1 MSSTSLSTKKTS
13 RPKLAVVNVRSANVE
28 FTRQLAGAL
37 RSGGLAVELPAAP
50 PPQGMLVVEVLDE
63 PGPELGGL
71 FRQSVILAAAGDE
84 SLAVQAVRAGAAALI
99 GKPVS
104 LATLV
109 AKIQL
114 IVNQQL
120 EIDGLRRQVEKLGAL
135 LTEEQ
140 TVSLAVGML
149 AERFHLTPNEAHER
163 LRRHARST
171 QSKLQSLGAQI
182 VSQASHA
189 NELLR
194 AAVGVHPVPGAANG
208 LAVE

>member
-1 MSSTSLSTKKTS
+1 LSPTSLSSKKGS
-13 RPKLAVVNVRSANVE
+13 RPKLAIVNIRSANAE
-28 FTRQLAGAL
+28 FARELSTAL
-37 RSGGLAVELPAAP
+37 RAAGLAVELPAVP

-71 FRQSVILAAAGDE
+71 FRQSVILASAGDE
-84 SLAVQAVRAGAAALI
+84 SLAIQAVRAGAAAFI
-99 GKPVS
+99 AKPVS
-104 LATLV
+104 IATLV
-109 AKIQL
+109 AKVQL
-114 IVNQQL
+114 VVNQML

-140 TVSLAVGML
+140 TVSQAVGML
-149 AERFHLTPNEAHER
+149 AERFHLPPSEAYER

-171 QSKLQSLGAQI
+171 QSKLQCLGAQI

-189 NELLR
+189 NELFR
-194 AAVGVHPVPGAANG
+194 AAAGVRERPDTAAG